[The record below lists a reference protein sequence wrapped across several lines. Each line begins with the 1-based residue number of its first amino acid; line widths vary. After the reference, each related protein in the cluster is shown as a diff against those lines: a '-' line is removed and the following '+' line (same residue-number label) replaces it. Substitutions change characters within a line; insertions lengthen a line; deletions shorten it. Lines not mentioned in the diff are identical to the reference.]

1 MAVCASTCLNQRR
14 LQRLADMAIDG
25 LEHTAHI
32 TPRPCTASEALQ
44 GNVLQNY
51 VLPVAHAETVFGV

>member
-1 MAVCASTCLNQRR
+1 
-14 LQRLADMAIDG
+14 MAIDG